1 MFFILSKI
9 LLFLIVPFFWIVLLL
24 IAAVAARNPL
34 KKQRLLISA
43 FVLLVI
49 FSVPAFL
56 NIIVRKWDIRETRL
70 KQPQYSC
77 AIILGGYAFEDKDNQ
92 GHFSEASDRF
102 IQGLKLKVQNKVG
115 NILVSGGN
123 GNLNPTSFREGTWTY
138 QQLREFNIP
147 DSCIMTESNSRNSFE
162 NALFSKRLL
171 DSAHLAPPY
180 LLVTSAFHM
189 RRSLYTFRKMGI
201 DVQPYS
207 CNYFPGTDKTTLGS
221 FIPSAGT
228 LGGWQLYLK
237 EMVGYIIYHFK
248 SAK

>member
-1 MFFILSKI
+1 MFFVLSKL

-24 IAAVAARNPL
+24 LAALIARNPL

-43 FVLLVI
+43 LVLLAF
-49 FSVPAFL
+49 FSIPVFL
-56 NIIVRKWDIRETRL
+56 NIVVRKWDIRETKL
-70 KQPQYSC
+70 IQPQYSC
-77 AIILGGYAFEDKDNQ
+77 AIILGGYAFEDKNNE
-92 GHFSEASDRF
+92 GHFSDASDRF
-102 IQGLKLKVQNKVG
+102 IQGLKLKVQNKVSSV
-115 NILVSGGN
+115 LVSGGN
-123 GNLNPTSFREGTWTY
+123 GNLNPTSFREGAWTS

-162 NALFSKRLL
+162 NALFSKQLL
-171 DSAHLAPPY
+171 DSAHLKPPY

-201 DVQPYS
+201 DVQPYP
-207 CNYFPGTDKTTLGS
+207 CNFIPGTDKTTLDS

-248 SAK
+248 KAK